1 MDTVYLVG
9 MIASGLFFGWTIGSH
24 YTGAVM
30 GTAYGAKLITP
41 RNATILIAIC
51 VLLGAT
57 LESHNVVKTVGTGVI
72 DAKNMTIF
80 GAMIMMLTAA
90 LVTAANTWL
99 KLPVSTSQLAI
110 FSVVGAA
117 IGMKAPVYW
126 GTTIVALAITWVG
139 TPIVGTVLG
148 FVLTKIMDRLLK
160 EGRDVPKVVQEELA
174 ATTEIHPL
182 KLEGAS
188 SKRESPAAR
197 AQVEN
202 SSKIKK
208 LTGYLLILV
217 CCYAAYTLGCNNTG
231 NAVGVFFGTGVIKSK
246 MLAGFIGGI
255 VMAIGALTWGRPL
268 LEKVGL
274 HIVSLDLN
282 SAVGAQ
288 LAQGITAHIAAAIG
302 YPTSMNQ
309 AMIGGIAG
317 AGLAR
322 GIKAIDLKAIKEIVI
337 SWFLTP
343 VIGGIV
349 AFCLYSLLSW
359 LLKVK

>member
-1 MDTVYLVG
+1 METVYLIG
-9 MIASGLFFGWTIGSH
+9 MVLSGLFFGWTIGSH

-30 GTAYGAKLITP
+30 GTAFGAKLIKP
-41 RNATILIAIC
+41 RNATILIAIF
-51 VLLGAT
+51 VLLGST
-57 LESHNVVKTVGTGVI
+57 LESHNVVTTVGTGVI
-72 DAKNMTIF
+72 EAKYMTIF

-117 IGMKAPVYW
+117 MGMKAQVQW
-126 GTTIVALAITWVG
+126 ETTILALAITWVG
-139 TPIVGTVLG
+139 TPIVGAILG
-148 FVLTKIMDRLLK
+148 FVLTKVMDISILK
-160 EGRDVPKVVQEELA
+160 KFEK
-174 ATTEIHPL
+174 T
-182 KLEGAS
+182 
-188 SKRESPAAR
+188 
-197 AQVEN
+197 
-202 SSKIKK
+202 KK
-208 LTGYLLILV
+208 YLLIIV

-231 NAVGVFFGTGVIKSK
+231 NAVGVFFGTGAIKSK
-246 MLAGFIGGI
+246 MLAGFIGGV

-274 HIVSLDLN
+274 HIVSLDIN

-288 LAQGITAHIAAAIG
+288 LAQGITAHIAASLG

-317 AGLAR
+317 AGLCR
-322 GIKAIDLKAIKEIVI
+322 GIKAINMKTMKEIVV

-343 VIGGIV
+343 VIGAIV
-349 AFCLYSLLSW
+349 AFVLYSLLSP
-359 LLKVK
+359 LLGVK